1 MELFLFKF
9 ILVNLDFKNV
19 KFLQSKINGVANF
32 EIFFEEHIILIAK
45 NFSFKV
51 KYKKSSSEI
60 FMGLRFNYLFSFHLH
75 FFVSSSV
82 SS

>member
-19 KFLQSKINGVANF
+19 KFLQSKINGGANF

-45 NFSFKV
+45 N
-51 KYKKSSSEI
+51 
-60 FMGLRFNYLFSFHLH
+60 LFTRRN
-75 FFVSSSV
+75 FVSSV
-82 SS
+82 R